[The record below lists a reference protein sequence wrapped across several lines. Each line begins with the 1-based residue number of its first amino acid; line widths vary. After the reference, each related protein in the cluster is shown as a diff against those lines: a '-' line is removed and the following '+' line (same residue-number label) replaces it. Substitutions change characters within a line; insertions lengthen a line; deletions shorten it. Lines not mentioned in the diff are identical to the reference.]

1 MHTAQYTTTANGA
14 GEVGQYPL
22 STETLEFIQQQVLL
36 LERLSS
42 LVGVDRPWIIK
53 SPGREETDEGLLAYN
68 GALYPIESSGTYL
81 VPTNR
86 YRLLLREE
94 YKDIFTED
102 NRFDGA
108 RKYETAYLAPDDGAP
123 TSDKE
128 LGMVRAISESEVE
141 TDNSPSLNGLH
152 EMITTIPVD
161 TYDVDGY
168 RVPNSATLFL
178 PDTHEDGGIISE
190 KVPMSRLELNGAI
203 LRTQVF
209 SRCKK
214 SFTQELETDEGV
226 KYRRVYTDT
235 DERSLLPW
243 NVDAYDWR
251 CLPNQVIGSVRI
263 NLMANVQASRAELHN
278 QSGVLRGVRLDDGKR
293 GKITLTLEPHVLLR
307 NKDKNVRLEFA
318 EDGEEISDVVTYR
331 GYHFGISDEG
341 EAVITI
347 DVPTI
352 AQLGRLLSFH
362 LSIISR

>member
-53 SPGREETDEGLLAYN
+53 SPGREEKDEGLLAYN

-152 EMITTIPVD
+152 EMITTIPVSSGSL
-161 TYDVDGY
+161 VFGHS
-168 RVPNSATLFL
+168 VPGHHKVFL
-178 PDTHEDGGIISE
+178 YQKHIDNDPVRS
-190 KVPMSRLELNGAI
+190 VPMSDRELDGAC
-203 LRTQVF
+203 LSTHLF
-209 SRCKK
+209 KGCTK
-214 SFTQELETDEGV
+214 SYMQELETSDGI
-226 KYRRVYTDT
+226 KYRRVYISS
-235 DERSLLPW
+235 DEAEKLQGVS
-243 NVDAYDWR
+243 AYTWY
-251 CLPNQVIGSVRI
+251 CLPNQVIGSALIKVV
-263 NLMANVQASRAELHN
+263 ANHQTFHANIEHMT
-278 QSGVLRGVRLDDGKR
+278 GVLREAKWNDATR
-293 GKITLTLEPHVLLR
+293 GKIEITPERHVLLR
-307 NKDKNVRLEFA
+307 TGAARMQATEYNPVDEKNPIL
-318 EDGEEISDVVTYR
+318 
-331 GYHFGISDEG
+331 GYSMTQLDDP
-341 EAVITI
+341 AVITI
-347 DVPTI
+347 KVPEVMPTI
-352 AQLGRLLSFH
+352 RYIFLS
-362 LSIISR
+362 LISK